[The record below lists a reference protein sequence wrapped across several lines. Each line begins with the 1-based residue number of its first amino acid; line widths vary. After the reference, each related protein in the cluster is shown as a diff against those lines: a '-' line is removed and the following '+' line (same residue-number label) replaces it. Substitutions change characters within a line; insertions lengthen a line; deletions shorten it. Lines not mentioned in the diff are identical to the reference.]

1 GSPARQSYRC
11 AVTFG
16 AIACPHGAVH
26 GGREQKEFE
35 MALARTTYPVQGTTN
50 SSHPVGT
57 LAIRSQRVRRRNSSA
72 RTIFRRLLA
81 AIVNGSDH
89 PCWQTND
96 ASTQLA
102 MLPPRELSRLLDSGR
117 VTTKR

>member
-1 GSPARQSYRC
+1 
-11 AVTFG
+11 
-16 AIACPHGAVH
+16 
-26 GGREQKEFE
+26 
-35 MALARTTYPVQGTTN
+35 MALARTSYPVQGTRN
-50 SSHPVGT
+50 ASHPIGM
-57 LAIRSQRVRRRNSSA
+57 LAVRAQRVCRRNPSA

-81 AIVNGSDH
+81 AVINGSDH

-102 MLPPRELSRLLDSGR
+102 MLPPRELNRLLDSGR